1 MNTHI
6 DFEKSIR
13 KSRLIYKGTFMERLK
28 ISLRNLFIGILAL
41 IVSLAM
47 FIYVYIYFGDNQLAI
62 LLATLP
68 VLLILISMILIN
80 KLVKVEGTEL
90 RRNQSEIV
98 RLLLSRYPGIQ
109 RHNCSERM
117 LVITK
122 GPRTSVFDKEIL
134 ILLEDTHV
142 YLNISML
149 GGGQWKYVFFS
160 IPNYLRSRAV
170 LRNFYQK
177 IREPA
182 FTPVRLATE
191 RATG

>member
-13 KSRLIYKGTFMERLK
+13 KRRLIYKGTFKERLR
-28 ISLRNLFIGILAL
+28 ISLQNLFVGILAL
-41 IVSLAM
+41 IVSLAI
-47 FIYVYIYFGDNQLAI
+47 FIYVYFTGSQIAI
-62 LLATLP
+62 LLAALP
-68 VLLILISMILIN
+68 VLLVLISMTLIN

-122 GPRTSVFDKEIL
+122 GPRTSIFDKEIL

-170 LRNFYQK
+170 LRNFHQK
-177 IREPA
+177 IQEPPY
-182 FTPVRLATE
+182 TPVRLATE
-191 RATG
+191 RFTR